1 MPFVYDETTIEWPAD
16 DDDFEP
22 PPPRADQFVYIPP
35 PEFGGAP
42 EPVRFSLAPR
52 PDEPESD
59 ARPARSIW
67 DRLQNW
73 WRASQKDGRRREI
86 ERAVEKQQRKH
97 LRRRQRFFAAV
108 IPALQKTG
116 ARRMCCRYDGGN
128 DEGFVWLD
136 CMEMRDGER
145 IVAAAV
151 PRRLLDVR
159 FPDQLR
165 AARVLRRSN
174 MIYETPSFD
183 IGSLPDR
190 QKLDQILQALC
201 NEWASMLL
209 GDSYGTGEYSMYGA
223 FVVDLE
229 ACTIT
234 DDRAADPIVENIQIA
249 T

>member
-1 MPFVYDETTIEWPAD
+1 MPFVYDESEVEWPED

-22 PPPRADQFVYIPP
+22 PPPRADQFIYIPP
-35 PEFGGAP
+35 LEFGGAP

-52 PDEPESD
+52 PDEPRSD
-59 ARPARSIW
+59 AQPAWSIW
-67 DRLQNW
+67 DRLQDW
-73 WRASQKDGRRREI
+73 WRASEEETRRREI
-86 ERAVEKQQRKH
+86 EQAVEKRRRKH

-116 ARRMCCRYDGGN
+116 ARRIRCRYDGGN

-136 CMEMRDGER
+136 SIEMRDGER
-145 IVAAAV
+145 IAAAEV
-151 PRRLLDVR
+151 PQRLLDVR

-165 AARVLRRSN
+165 RSK
-174 MIYETPSFD
+174 MIYETSSFS

-190 QKLDQILQALC
+190 QKLDHILQDLC
-201 NEWASMLL
+201 NEWALMLL

-223 FVVDLE
+223 FAVDLE